1 MATATHDSI
10 DVVIPARGPVPWL
23 AIALQS
29 LAAQTLPSI
38 SITVVDDGLESPAT
52 VRNLGD
58 QLFSA
63 RFQLLNNPGRGISS
77 ALNSAIQQSR
87 ADWIARMDADDV
99 AHPDRLERQLVFLSN
114 QPERVLACGTQVRFI
129 NARGKVLGKSRLP
142 QDWSQI
148 SAQIYSRTCFVHSSM
163 VFRRE
168 ALLATPYRPCMDGAE
183 DVDLVLRLAEKGRL
197 LNLDGPL
204 LDYRLH
210 TTQESFS
217 DRARA
222 TAIQELAFRLA
233 LSRQKRNV
241 DPLDQAGD
249 LAERFI
255 RWRLSDPAYIRAR
268 TFLTALRYA
277 KTYLAGMDIHGF
289 IQMAS
294 MSLKSFPTTW
304 SSLNI
309 AWQVARR
316 AGAALLSQTTPFGEL
331 NAP

>member
-1 MATATHDSI
+1 MATSVHNPI

-23 AIALQS
+23 AVALQS
-29 LAAQTLPSI
+29 LAAQTLRPI

-58 QLFSA
+58 RLFSG
-63 RFQLLNNPGRGISS
+63 RFQFLNNHGSGISA
-77 ALNSAIQQSR
+77 ALNTATKQSR
-87 ADWIARMDADDV
+87 AYWVARMDADDV
-99 AHPDRLERQLVFLSN
+99 AHPDRLGRQLAFLSN

-129 NARGKVLGKSRLP
+129 NSRGKVLAKSRLP
-142 QDWSQI
+142 RDWSQI
-148 SAQIYSRTCFVHSSM
+148 SAQINSRTCFVHSSM

-168 ALLATPYRPCMDGAE
+168 ALLATPYRSCMDGAE
-183 DVDLVLRLAEKGRL
+183 DVDLVLRLTEKGL
-197 LNLDGPL
+197 VLNLDEPL

-210 TTQESFS
+210 MTQESFR

-233 LSRQKRNV
+233 RSRQKRNV
-241 DPLDQAGD
+241 DPLEHTGD

-277 KTYLAGMDIHGF
+277 KTYLAGMDILGF

-309 AWQVARR
+309 AWQVARG
-316 AGAALLSQTTPFGEL
+316 AGAALLSQTTPFVEL

>member
-1 MATATHDSI
+1 MAAPTDISI
-10 DVVIPARGPVPWL
+10 DVIIPARGPVPWL
-23 AIALQS
+23 ATALQS
-29 LAAQTLPSI
+29 LAAQTLQPSW
-38 SITVVDDGLESPAT
+38 ITIIDDGLENPAT

-58 QLFSA
+58 QLFST
-63 RFQLLNNPGRGISS
+63 RFQLLNNHGRGISA
-77 ALNSAIQQSR
+77 ALNTAVRQSR
-87 ADWIARMDADDV
+87 DYWIARMDADDV
-99 AHPDRLERQLVFLSN
+99 AHPDRLGRQLAFLSN

-129 NARGKVLGKSRLP
+129 NSRGKVLGKSRLP
-142 QDWSQI
+142 RDWSQI
-148 SAQIYSRTCFVHSSM
+148 RAQIYSRTCFVHSSM

-168 ALLATPYRPCMDGAE
+168 GLLATPYRPCMDGAE
-183 DVDLVLRLAEKGRL
+183 DVDLVLRLVEKGQVL
-197 LNLDGPL
+197 TLDEPL

-210 TTQESFS
+210 VTQESFR

-233 LSRQKRNV
+233 LSRQKRRI
-241 DPLDQAGD
+241 DPLDHAGD

-255 RWRLSDPAYIRAR
+255 RWRLSDPAYVQAR

-277 KTYLAGMDIHGF
+277 KTYLGGMDIHGF

-294 MSLKSFPTTW
+294 MGLKSLPTTW

-309 AWQVARR
+309 AWHVARR
-316 AGAALLSQTTPFGEL
+316 AGAALLSQTTPFVEL